1 MTTSKKEKLFS
12 VTAKDC
18 EWDYYRG
25 SGKGGQKRNKTSNA
39 VRCRHLPSGAMG
51 QAEDGRS
58 QSLNRQIAFARMAE
72 TKEFKTWVRTESARV
87 SGALQEIKER
97 IDKDLKNP
105 RVTVVEVKD
114 DKGRWS
120 RQEETCGQG

>member
-1 MTTSKKEKLFS
+1 MKKDKLFS
-12 VTAKDC
+12 VTAKEC

-72 TKEFKTWVRTESARV
+72 TKEFKKWVRVEAARAT
-87 SGALQEIKER
+87 GALQEIKER

-105 RVTVVEVKD
+105 HVTVVEVKD
-114 DKGRWS
+114 DKGRWA
-120 RQEETCGQG
+120 RQEDTCGQE